1 MNAPLHKIAYLA
13 AMMAGFFATAAHAAD
28 PVVNGFENSAS
39 CGPIASVEGFGTQGW
54 GYNAA
59 NERYQPNTGITKE
72 NVDQLKVKWAY
83 ALEGGPS
90 PHSMPV
96 VSEDTV
102 FVGTQ
107 SGQLHA
113 LDRATGCVRWTYES
127 NDEIRSAIIHG
138 EVSGESGTETLLFF
152 STSKGKAHAVLAS
165 TGELRWETDVTDHSM
180 SMLTGTPSFHDGRL
194 YVPVSSSE
202 VVMAAQPWYGCCTFR
217 GAVVALDAASGAFIW
232 RTHVVP
238 EPQETGTHYLFVQNY
253 GPSGAPIW
261 SAPTMDVARGLVLVG
276 TGENY
281 SAPAS
286 DMSDAIVAMDMET
299 GEIRWHQQYLA
310 GDTFNVSC
318 GMPKHPNC
326 QMEKGPDLDFG
337 APPIVTQTRD
347 GTDIVLAGQKSGGVY
362 GMNPD
367 TGERIWERVFGRGGM
382 IGGIHWGMA
391 VNPGLNLVYAPVS
404 DMKLPFV
411 RDEVGI
417 AAPGLYALDI
427 ATGALAWATPMQD
440 TCGDKDPCDPGLSA
454 AIAATPDLV
463 FSGGLDG
470 VMRAFDAATGVVVWS
485 FDAWRE
491 FPAVGG
497 ALTPESPQ
505 AIGGT
510 FDVHGPLITG
520 NMMFVLSGYAHQSLR
535 GGNALL
541 AFELQEQE

>member
-1 MNAPLHKIAYLA
+1 MTALLRKTAYLA
-13 AMMAGFFATAAHAAD
+13 AMIATFFTAAAHAPAHAD
-28 PVVNGFENSAS
+28 EAAT
-39 CGPIASVEGFGTQGW
+39 CGPIASVEGFDTNGW

-59 NERYQPNTGITKE
+59 NERYQSRTTITKD
-72 NVDQLKVKWAY
+72 NVGTLAVKWAY

-90 PHSMPV
+90 PHSLPV

-107 SGQLHA
+107 NGKLHA
-113 LDRATGCVRWTYES
+113 LDRDTGCVRWTHQS
-127 NDEIRSAIIHG
+127 GDEIRTAIIHG
-138 EVSGESGTETLLFF
+138 VVDDETLLFF
-152 STSKGKAHAVLAS
+152 STSGGEAHALVAS
-165 TGELRWETDVTDHSM
+165 TGEHRWSADVTDHSM

-194 YVPVSSSE
+194 FVPVSSSE

-217 GAVVALDAASGAFIW
+217 GAVVALDATNGAFIW

-238 EPQETGTHYLFVQNY
+238 EAQETGTHYLFVQNY

-261 SAPTMDVARGLVLVG
+261 SAPTIDSARGLVLVG

-286 DMSDAIVAMDMET
+286 DMSDAIVAMELET

-318 GMPKHPNC
+318 GMPDHPNC

-337 APPIVTQTRD
+337 APPIVTQTLD
-347 GTDIVLAGQKSGGVY
+347 GQDIVLAGQKSGGVY
-362 GMNPD
+362 GMNAD
-367 TGERIWERVFGRGGM
+367 TGERIWEQTYGRGGM
-382 IGGIHWGMA
+382 VGGIHWGMA
-391 VNPGLNLVYAPVS
+391 INPHLNLVYAPVS

-411 RDEVGI
+411 RDEVGPG
-417 AAPGLYALDI
+417 APGLYALDI
-427 ATGALAWATPMQD
+427 ATGEQRWATPIAN
-440 TCGDKDPCDPGLSA
+440 TCGDKEPCDSGLSA

-470 VMRAFDAATGVVVWS
+470 VMRAFDATTGQVVWS
-485 FDAWRE
+485 FDTWGT

-497 ALTPESPQ
+497 DLTPESPE
-505 AIGGT
+505 AVGGT
-510 FDVHGPLITG
+510 LEVHGPLITG
-520 NMMFVLSGYAHQSLR
+520 NMMFVLSGYAHQTLK

-541 AFELQEQE
+541 AFELQEQDQ